1 MNPGVSRSDLEIT
14 NSRFEILCM
23 PAFFHHDLELLNP
36 TFDSELVDVLS
47 ELEHLRKL
55 RLEGDTPA
63 PVFFQLK
70 SIFHTLES
78 LGSARIE
85 GNHTTLADYI
95 DSKVGGQNEDT
106 DQLREVANIEK
117 AMDYIEER
125 ITHGS
130 QLTEHFIRELHAMT
144 VHDLDREGTKRRG
157 RTDRVRYEYLNQSIY
172 HLTHSLFLDTCEIWS
187 SSLTNP
193 TPRSM
198 TS

>member
-1 MNPGVSRSDLEIT
+1 
-14 NSRFEILCM
+14 M
-23 PAFFHHDLELLNP
+23 PDFFHYDLELLNP

-95 DSKVGGQNEDT
+95 DSKVGGKTEDT
-106 DQLREVANIEK
+106 DQLREVANI
-117 AMDYIEER
+117 
-125 ITHGS
+125 
-130 QLTEHFIRELHAMT
+130 
-144 VHDLDREGTKRRG
+144 
-157 RTDRVRYEYLNQSIY
+157 
-172 HLTHSLFLDTCEIWS
+172 
-187 SSLTNP
+187 
-193 TPRSM
+193 
-198 TS
+198 

>member
-1 MNPGVSRSDLEIT
+1 
-14 NSRFEILCM
+14 M

-85 GNHTTLADYI
+85 GNHTSLADYI